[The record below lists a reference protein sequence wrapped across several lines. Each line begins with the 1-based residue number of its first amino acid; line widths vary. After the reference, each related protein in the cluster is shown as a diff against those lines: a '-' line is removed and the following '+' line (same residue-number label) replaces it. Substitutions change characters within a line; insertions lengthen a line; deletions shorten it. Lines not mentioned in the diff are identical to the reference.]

1 MPLAEHIGGGRLCP
15 EAMRVLR
22 HSHDYSTID
31 EFEPLATALMPEPIL
46 RDLTPQQAADLLAY
60 LESLR

>member
-1 MPLAEHIGGGRLCP
+1 
-15 EAMRVLR
+15 MRVLR